1 MVQFHSQNICRLCFL
16 RYHLKLWCECNL
28 RNLINWFGMLIAKIC
43 AKLSTHQLPIS
54 DPLKACID
62 LRMFNFG
69 KNVLYYWSLVLLLL
83 LLLLLLRKY
92 FFEHVGRYVTTWRGK
107 LRGRGGG
114 CGWRKGRGP
123 LVGDFL
129 LQEPVDQFIVVDINV
144 PGPGV
149 QLRLRRWLQ
158 NRIWMYFETI

>member
-43 AKLSTHQLPIS
+43 AKLSTHQLPPS

-69 KNVLYYWSLVLLLL
+69 KNVLHYWSLATKGAKIGSVEKKPQFGWPFSKKSLAVSTSVAMSTAGKVNMNTKNLKV
-83 LLLLLLRKY
+83 RKTCCH
-92 FFEHVGRYVTTWRGK
+92 F
-107 LRGRGGG
+107 
-114 CGWRKGRGP
+114 GP
-123 LVGDFL
+123 LKAASLSFFFFL
-129 LQEPVDQFIVVDINV
+129 
-144 PGPGV
+144 
-149 QLRLRRWLQ
+149 
-158 NRIWMYFETI
+158 